1 MKDPFKPA
9 VYLTRNSGKTLPLV
23 GVIVA
28 AVMLLAGVVAII
40 DSIPLSIKTIYNYS
54 RYSLGITMRGDA
66 ELTPQI
72 AARIEAESPVPIERI
87 MVCRLSDM
95 QVKSLVGSWPFAV
108 VGMNQEDMA
117 YYVNRLGGQKME
129 GRLPNAGAA
138 EAIISEPIARNLGLV
153 IGDELLGPSK
163 RDAYSP
169 MPVRIVGIADT
180 KEWMVVIPREYH
192 EQFHFPPVDVL
203 LVTAPTLAEQREFDS
218 WALARLQDG
227 RAKVYAFQH
236 LQEETDQM
244 FAILYRILNVVI
256 GMLVAVITLMMGMLI
271 NIYLAQ
277 RSQEFALLQAIGFR
291 RSQVIGRL
299 MKENAIAVT
308 LGWILGAI
316 ASVVLL
322 TVFKVTL
329 MDPRAFAVDVFYWKA
344 YAYTIPVPIAIYLV
358 GWATIHFKLGGFD
371 PISVVERRLA

>member
-9 VYLTRNSGKTLPLV
+9 VYLRRNSGKTLPLV

-40 DSIPLSIKTIYNYS
+40 DSIPLSIRTIYNYS

-66 ELTPQI
+66 ELTPQV
-72 AARIEAESPVPIERI
+72 AAQIMEESPIEVERVMTCRI
-87 MVCRLSDM
+87 SNM

-108 VGMNQEDMA
+108 IGMNQEDMA
-117 YYVNRLGGQKME
+117 YYVTRLGGDKIE
-129 GRLPNAGAA
+129 GRLPAAGAA
-138 EAIISEPIARNLGLV
+138 EAVISEPIARNLGLQ
-153 IGDELLGPSK
+153 IGDELLGPSQ
-163 RDAYSP
+163 RDSYSP
-169 MPVRIVGIADT
+169 IPVRIVGIAQT
-180 KEWMVVIPREYH
+180 KEWLAVVPREYH

-203 LVTAPTLAEQREFDS
+203 VVTAPTIAEQRQFDE
-218 WALARLQDG
+218 WALTQFQDG
-227 RAKVYAFQH
+227 RAKVYAFKH

-299 MKENAIAVT
+299 MKENLIAVT
-308 LGWILGAI
+308 LGWVLGAL

-322 TVFKVTL
+322 SIFKVTL